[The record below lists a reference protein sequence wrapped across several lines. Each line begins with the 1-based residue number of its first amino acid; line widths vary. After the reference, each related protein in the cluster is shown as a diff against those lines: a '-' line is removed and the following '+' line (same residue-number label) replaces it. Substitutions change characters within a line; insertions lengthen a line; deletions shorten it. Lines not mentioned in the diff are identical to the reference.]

1 MTLKLGIDVGS
12 THTDAVILSARNE
25 FVGAVKTP
33 TTPDV
38 TTGVVNG
45 LDAVLQKTG
54 ADPSEV
60 KLAAIGTTHCI
71 NAIVERRRLSKV
83 AAIRISLP
91 AGVGVEPMIDWPGD
105 LRTAVR
111 GTHFAVRGGYEYD
124 GRDFN
129 SLDTSALREIGRTVL
144 ERKFE

>member
-45 LDAVLQKTG
+45 LDAAVQKTG

-71 NAIVERRRLSKV
+71 NAIGEWRRLGKV
-83 AAIRISLP
+83 GAVRISLP
-91 AGVGVEPMIDWPGD
+91 AGVGVEAWLDWPED
-105 LRTAVR
+105 
-111 GTHFAVRGGYEYD
+111 
-124 GRDFN
+124 
-129 SLDTSALREIGRTVL
+129 
-144 ERKFE
+144 

>member
-71 NAIVERRRLSKV
+71 NAIVERSRLAK
-83 AAIRISLP
+83 AAAVRISLP
-91 AGVGVEPMIDWPGD
+91 AGAGGKPMIDWPDALTGAVGGAYF
-105 LRTAVR
+105 TAE
-111 GTHFAVRGGYEYD
+111 GGYGYA
-124 GRDFN
+124 GREMHRF
-129 SLDTSALREIGRTVL
+129 
-144 ERKFE
+144 

>member
-45 LDAVLQKTG
+45 LDAVLQKTR

-60 KLAAIGTTHCI
+60 NLAAIGTTHCS
-71 NAIVERRRLSKV
+71 NALVERRRWAQG
-83 AAIRISLP
+83 AALRLCLP
-91 AGVGVEPMIDWPGD
+91 AGARVGPMIDW
-105 LRTAVR
+105 
-111 GTHFAVRGGYEYD
+111 
-124 GRDFN
+124 
-129 SLDTSALREIGRTVL
+129 
-144 ERKFE
+144 

>member
-45 LDAVLQKTG
+45 LDAALQKTG
-54 ADPSEV
+54 ADPSEG
-60 KLAAIGTTHCI
+60 KLAAIGTTHCL
-71 NAIVERRRLSKV
+71 NAIVERRRLAQA

-91 AGVGVEPMIDWPGD
+91 AGGRVEARMDWPAD
-105 LRTAVR
+105 RQRSA
-111 GTHFAVRGGYEYD
+111 GGP
-124 GRDFN
+124 
-129 SLDTSALREIGRTVL
+129 
-144 ERKFE
+144 

>member
-54 ADPSEV
+54 ADPSEA

-71 NAIVERRRLSKV
+71 NAIVERRRLAKG
-83 AAIRISLP
+83 AAVRISLP
-91 AGVGVEPMIDWPGD
+91 AGVGGGPMIDWPQD
-105 LRTAVR
+105 LNGAEE
-111 GTHFAVRGGYEYD
+111 GTYI
-124 GRDFN
+124 
-129 SLDTSALREIGRTVL
+129 TRESRV
-144 ERKFE
+144 E